1 MRNLLQSLGAAVLA
15 VNLAFASPVP
25 IGAAK
30 SGRDF
35 RLDNESVRS
44 NATIFD
50 GSTVEAG
57 VARSE
62 LVLNNGTRVMLA
74 PSSRGKVYSDRTL
87 LEQGS
92 SQVTGSGS
100 YRIEALSLKVVP
112 DSASSIA
119 EVGVNS
125 SKHVVV
131 MAKGGPVNVHNSSGV
146 LLAMVWPGDALEFDP
161 QAAGASGSST
171 ITGVL
176 KKKDGKYTLKD
187 CKTNVTFEV
196 QGSGLEQYVG
206 KTVEVNGAMVSGV
219 KPVSGAT
226 QVLNA
231 SSVMNSGGC
240 KMGKAGKAGA
250 AGAAGGA
257 AAGTIAGMTTGVF
270 VAVVA
275 VAATGIALGAAAG
288 AGAFDS
294 GTSAS
299 R

>member
-1 MRNLLQSLGAAVLA
+1 MRNMLQSLSAVALTM
-15 VNLAFASPVP
+15 NLAFASPVP

-35 RLDNESVRS
+35 KLDNESVRS

-57 VARSE
+57 AARSE
-62 LVLNNGTRVMLA
+62 MVLNSGTRVMLA

-87 LEQGS
+87 LERGS
-92 SQVTGSGS
+92 TQVTGSGT
-100 YRIEALSLKVVP
+100 YRIEALSLKVAP
-112 DSASSIA
+112 DSASSVA

-125 SKHVVV
+125 SNHVVV
-131 MAKGGPVNVHNSSGV
+131 LAKGGPVNVQNSSGV
-146 LLAMVWPGDALEFDP
+146 LLAMVWPGEALEFDP

-171 ITGVL
+171 IQGTL

-206 KTVEVNGAMVSGV
+206 KMVEVNGAMVSGV

-226 QVLNA
+226 QVVSAN
-231 SSVMNSGGC
+231 SVTNSTGC

-270 VAVVA
+270 VVVA
-275 VAATGIALGAAAG
+275 AAAVTGIALGAAAG

-294 GTSAS
+294 SAPAS

>member
-1 MRNLLQSLGAAVLA
+1 MRNLLQSLSAVALT

-57 VARSE
+57 AANSE
-62 LVLNNGTRVMLA
+62 MVLNSGTRVMLA

-87 LEQGS
+87 LERGS
-92 SQVTGSGS
+92 TQVTGSGT
-100 YRIEALSLKVVP
+100 YRIEALSLKVAP
-112 DSASSIA
+112 DSASSVA

-125 SKHVVV
+125 SNHVVV
-131 MAKGGPVNVHNSSGV
+131 LAKGGPVNVQNSSGV

-161 QAAGASGSST
+161 QAAGASGTST
-171 ITGVL
+171 IQGTL

-196 QGSGLEQYVG
+196 QGTGLEQYVG
-206 KTVEVNGAMVSGV
+206 KMVEVNGAMVSGV

-226 QVLNA
+226 QVVSAN
-231 SSVMNSGGC
+231 SVTNSTGC

-250 AGAAGGA
+250 GGA
-257 AAGTIAGMTTGVF
+257 AAGTVAGMSTGVF
-270 VAVVA
+270 VVVA
-275 VAATGIALGAAAG
+275 LAAATGIALGAAAG

-294 GTSAS
+294 SAPAS
-299 R
+299 PAR